1 MMKDIIKDVLEMPY
15 YRNYAACSGKV
26 HNVANHE
33 NAVEDI
39 LVNHGLSAVERKVA
53 KAERDAWLAGET
65 DDMEDSTYISQP
77 CGTHDSP
84 DFIIKDSGKLYF
96 VECKSVK
103 KGGTPVYNSGLP
115 KDKYIYVFSSKKYDQ
130 TTVYLGRDVVE
141 PGVLKTLKEME
152 KKIKDLCHQATQELR
167 EVVENTHGLGIYARS
182 MFGHYGIKDKTDY
195 FHNSRR
201 RELEQNVLDFV

>member
-1 MMKDIIKDVLEMPY
+1 MMKNIIKDFLKMPY

-39 LVNHGLSAVERKVA
+39 LINHGLSAVERKVA
-53 KAERDAWLAGET
+53 KAERDAWLAGGA
-65 DDMEDSTYISQP
+65 DDMEDNTYISQP

-84 DFIIKDSGKLYF
+84 DFIIKESGKMYF

-115 KDKYIYVFSSKKYDQ
+115 KEKYIYVFSSKKYDE

-141 PGVLKTLKEME
+141 PGVFKVLKEME
-152 KKIKDLCHQATQELR
+152 QKIKDLCHSATQQLR
-167 EVVENTHGLGIYARS
+167 EVKENTHGLVIYARS

>member
-1 MMKDIIKDVLEMPY
+1 MMKGIIKDILGMPY

-26 HNVANHE
+26 HNIANHE
-33 NAVEDI
+33 SAVEDI
-39 LVNHGLSAVERKVA
+39 LINHGLSIIARKVT

-65 DDMEDSTYISQP
+65 DDLEENTYISQP
-77 CGTHDSP
+77 CGTHNSP
-84 DFIIKDSGKLYF
+84 DFIIKQCGKLYF

-103 KGGTPVYNSGLP
+103 KGGMPVYNSGLP
-115 KDKYIYVFSSKKYDQ
+115 KENYIYVFSSKKYDQ

-141 PGVLKTLKEME
+141 PGVRRILEDME
-152 KKIKDLCHQATQELR
+152 QKIKDLCYNATQKLR
-167 EVVENTHGLGIYARS
+167 EVVENTHGVSIYARS
-182 MFGHYGIKDKTDY
+182 MFNHYGGKDKTDY